1 MESVQLAS
9 ALSVHLIP
17 AVGAAGMAWLRL
29 SAGAVIFLVVGRPPF
44 RALRL
49 HDLPAL
55 LGLGVTTYGP
65 SCSSRRSSSIPLG
78 TAVAVEFLD
87 PLTVIAVRFRSGG
100 VSPGSQ
106 LSSAESCWSLN
117 LGAAQSPSPARD
129 AVALRCSRPRAHPIE
144 SLGNVTLVNLRAA
157 DDAPTIPCRDASEYR
172 GAPRP

>member
-17 AVGAAGMAWLRL
+17 GVGAAGMAWLRL

-87 PLTVIAVRFRSGG
+87 PLTVTAVRFRSRRGLAWLTVVLGG
-100 VSPGSQ
+100 VVLVTEPWRGSI
-106 LSSAESCWSLN
+106 SLA
-117 LGAAQSPSPARD
+117 GTRCRRPAMQ
-129 AVALRCSRPRAHPIE
+129 
-144 SLGNVTLVNLRAA
+144 
-157 DDAPTIPCRDASEYR
+157 
-172 GAPRP
+172 